1 MVFGGGMPRANFS
14 DRHTVSVV
22 HGSSHVTFDFSSR
35 VIDFTLLCQ
44 PTSSDGV
51 WSVLNLNFRVL
62 SYNSY
67 CSIGSVSVSIGIA
80 DVT

>member
-22 HGSSHVTFDFSSR
+22 HGASHVTFDFSSR

-44 PTSSDGV
+44 PSDSDGV
-51 WSVLNLNFRVL
+51 
-62 SYNSY
+62 
-67 CSIGSVSVSIGIA
+67 
-80 DVT
+80 